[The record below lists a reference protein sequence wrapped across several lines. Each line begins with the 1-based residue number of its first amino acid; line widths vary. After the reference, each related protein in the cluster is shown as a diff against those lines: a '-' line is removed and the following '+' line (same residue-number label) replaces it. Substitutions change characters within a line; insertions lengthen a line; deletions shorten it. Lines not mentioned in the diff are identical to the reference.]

1 MRKMD
6 KRVLALTAAMA
17 LSGYGAFAQNS
28 GESTDQGAHKM
39 DHSNMG
45 DHKMGDHEMGAMH
58 GSHQMMGDHMGKSGD
73 GAYHHR
79 FDDAEKWAKQ
89 FDKPE
94 RDAWQKPDQ
103 VIESLKLPKN
113 AVVADVGAGTGYFS
127 ARIAKK
133 VPEGKV
139 YSVDIE
145 QDMVRYLGE
154 RAKKEGLSNLT
165 PVQGSATS
173 PNLPEPVDLIM
184 YVDAYHHVGNREEYY
199 GKLKSSLKPD
209 GHLVIIDFRADT
221 PDGPPKEHRVAF
233 EKSSE
238 ELKNA
243 GYTLVETFDFLPR
256 QYFAVFKKS
265 SN

>member
-1 MRKMD
+1 MRSTS
-6 KRVLALTAAMA
+6 VLWKIAIGLILGCSAA
-17 LSGYGAFAQNS
+17 YAQS
-28 GESTDQGAHKM
+28 STDGPKVEHKM
-39 DHSNMG
+39 DHPNMG

-58 GSHQMMGDHMGKSGD
+58 GSHQMMGDHMGQSSD

-103 VIESLKLPKN
+103 VIDALKLPKN

-133 VPEGKV
+133 IPEGKI
-139 YSVDIE
+139 YSADIE
-145 QDMVRYLGE
+145 PDMVRYLGE
-154 RAKKEGLSNLT
+154 RAKKEGLANLT
-165 PVQGSATS
+165 PVQANATS

-184 YVDAYHHVGNREEYY
+184 YVDAYHHVGNRGEYY
-199 GKLKSSLKPD
+199 SKLKSSLKPD
-209 GHLVIIDFRADT
+209 GRLVIIDFRADT

-265 SN
+265 AN

>member
-1 MRKMD
+1 MQSISVMKG
-6 KRVLALTAAMA
+6 VAIGLLLGFTAAH
-17 LSGYGAFAQNS
+17 AQSQMDGPNA
-28 GESTDQGAHKM
+28 EHKV
-39 DHSNMG
+39 DHSNAG
-45 DHKMGDHEMGAMH
+45 DHKMGDHEMGAMP
-58 GSHQMMGDHMGKSGD
+58 GSHQMMGDHLGKSSD

-103 VIESLKLPKN
+103 VIDALKLPKY

-133 VPEGKV
+133 IPEGKV
-139 YSVDIE
+139 YSADIE
-145 QDMVRYLGE
+145 PDMVRYLGE

-165 PVQGSATS
+165 PVQANATS
-173 PNLPEPVDLIM
+173 PNLPEPADLII
-184 YVDAYHHVGNREEYY
+184 YVDAYHHVGNRGEYY
-199 GKLKSSLKPD
+199 SKLKSSLKPE
-209 GHLVIIDFRADT
+209 GRLVIIDFRGDT

-238 ELKNA
+238 ELRNA

-256 QYFAVFKKS
+256 QYFAVFKK
-265 SN
+265 NAN

>member
-1 MRKMD
+1 MNRN
-6 KRVLALTAAMA
+6 VLALATAIA

-28 GESTDQGAHKM
+28 AESTDQGSHAM

-45 DHKMGDHEMGAMH
+45 DHKMGPMH

-94 RDAWQKPDQ
+94 RDVWQKPDQ
-103 VIESLKLPKN
+103 VIDALRLPKN
-113 AVVADVGAGTGYFS
+113 ATVADVGAGTGYFS

-133 VPEGKV
+133 IPEGRI
-139 YSVDIE
+139 YSADIE
-145 QDMVRYLGE
+145 PDMVRYLGE
-154 RAKKEGLSNLT
+154 RAKKDGLTNLL
-165 PVQGSATS
+165 PVQASATS

-184 YVDAYHHVGNREEYY
+184 YVDAYHHVGNRVEYY
-199 GKLKSSLKPD
+199 SKLRTSLKPD
-209 GHLVIIDFRADT
+209 GRLVIIDFRADT
-221 PDGPPKEHRVAF
+221 PDGPPKEHRVAL
-233 EKSSE
+233 EKSTE
-238 ELKNA
+238 ELKTA

-265 SN
+265 AN